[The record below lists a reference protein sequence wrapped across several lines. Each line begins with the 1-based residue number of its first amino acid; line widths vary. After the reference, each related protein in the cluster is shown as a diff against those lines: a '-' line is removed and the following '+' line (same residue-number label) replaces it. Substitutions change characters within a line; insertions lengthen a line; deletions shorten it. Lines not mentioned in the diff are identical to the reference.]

1 MNSQAD
7 LNSPTQLGSEN
18 EIGSFR
24 RPGCS
29 EADSEAA
36 RSHCTYDMAVKVAR
50 TRSYILVWILSLALV
65 FQTTVILYASM
76 EERERWSIDFEN
88 APLSDVLRELTKIT
102 GVKIITES
110 TLSNRLFTKSY
121 KNQTIEEILK
131 DIFRNVNYASVWHYK
146 ENHLDSISI
155 RIFDASQVGP
165 EGSSHAER
173 VQRKPFGYRRSR
185 DREAQMGEEGSL
197 SGEASSSRTNR
208 DEEPEESTDESETE
222 VDTED
227 SEERSSD
234 ENLGDEPKVSAT
246 ESEVE
251 SVRESSRE
259 GDSPVAPE
267 SDNEKSDSSTP
278 QD

>member
-1 MNSQAD
+1 
-7 LNSPTQLGSEN
+7 
-18 EIGSFR
+18 
-24 RPGCS
+24 
-29 EADSEAA
+29 
-36 RSHCTYDMAVKVAR
+36 
-50 TRSYILVWILSLALV
+50 
-65 FQTTVILYASM
+65 
-76 EERERWSIDFEN
+76 
-88 APLSDVLRELTKIT
+88 
-102 GVKIITES
+102 
-110 TLSNRLFTKSY
+110 
-121 KNQTIEEILK
+121 
-131 DIFRNVNYASVWHYK
+131 
-146 ENHLDSISI
+146 
-155 RIFDASQVGP
+155 
-165 EGSSHAER
+165 
-173 VQRKPFGYRRSR
+173 
-185 DREAQMGEEGSL
+185 MGEEGSL

-208 DEEPEESTDESETE
+208 DEEPEKSTDESETE

>member
-1 MNSQAD
+1 
-7 LNSPTQLGSEN
+7 
-18 EIGSFR
+18 
-24 RPGCS
+24 
-29 EADSEAA
+29 
-36 RSHCTYDMAVKVAR
+36 MAVKVAR

-65 FQTTVILYASM
+65 FHATVILYASM

-88 APLSDVLRELTKIT
+88 APLPDVLRELTKIT

-155 RIFDASQVGP
+155 RIFDGSQVGQ

-173 VQRKPFGYRRSR
+173 VKQRDHNVHTPLGSRRSR
-185 DREAQMGEEGSL
+185 DRQAQMGQEGSL
-197 SGEASSSRTNR
+197 SGEASSSLTNR
-208 DEEPEESTDESETE
+208 DEEPEGSTDESETE

-227 SEERSSD
+227 TEERSSE
-234 ENLGDEPKVSAT
+234 ENLGDEPKVSGT

-251 SVRESSRE
+251 AVTESSRE
-259 GDSPVAPE
+259 EDSPVAPE
-267 SDNEKSDSSTP
+267 SDNEKSDSLTP